1 MRYQTIKNRLTAAFL
16 TTCLIAGSISSI
28 PVPAYADEEDTISES
43 ASEGSTFKER
53 DIDAEV
59 AELLSAGEYEE
70 GSVIVLYDR
79 EYPVYADEE
88 LVGAS
93 ALLGSAEQIADIS
106 AESYVNATGDTLELP
121 EELVGA
127 SEYKGSD
134 DRVAADAGEE
144 DIFTDLVED
153 VPDTAEEA
161 DVAAEEDAS
170 VPDSADM
177 AAEKY
182 LPAADA
188 VDPAAAPE
196 AADDLVTVPVP
207 ADESVAEEA
216 EITIP
221 VETLVGA
228 SMDLT
233 PYQWGMSD
241 GSNRYSQSARGNADV
256 YGMNIP
262 NWNTPGMENAEG
274 VVAVPQEERRN
285 A

>member
-28 PVPAYADEEDTISES
+28 PVPAYADEEDTISEA

-106 AESYVNATGDTLELP
+106 AESYVNATGDTLEIP

-134 DRVAADAGEE
+134 DRVALVAVEDDTKSTEELLRELLSDPRVLTAEPDYIIDVTDMNDDALEEAAEEALYSPEADLADAGEE

-177 AAEKY
+177 SAEEY

-188 VDPAAAPE
+188 V
-196 AADDLVTVPVP
+196 
-207 ADESVAEEA
+207 
-216 EITIP
+216 
-221 VETLVGA
+221 GA
-228 SMDLT
+228 SLKGGAVYC
-233 PYQWGMSD
+233 P
-241 GSNRYSQSARGNADV
+241 NR
-256 YGMNIP
+256 
-262 NWNTPGMENAEG
+262 
-274 VVAVPQEERRN
+274 
-285 A
+285 